1 MSNNKLTD
9 EEKRKIIQ
17 DVLGKD
23 SNAVGKDFPMFSAL
37 ADYLSTTNDVL
48 SFAELVP
55 SFNSLLSGAVTS
67 TIVSTASFIGVLLFP
82 FIQLINIINAYQI
95 GHRMYSYR
103 CVAYTITSWAFDKPK
118 VPGSARILS
127 NINSGPIQKR
137 QSATK
142 EYNKLWQ
149 ETSLKVLNNLNV
161 TSAQKKI
168 PTSHLKAIFRALS
181 GNQADKLCESILIHF
196 EKNFDSNTRNI
207 WKSNYKIRYP
217 Q

>member
-1 MSNNKLTD
+1 MTNNKLTD
-9 EEKRKIIQ
+9 EEKRKTIK

-23 SNAVGKDFPMFSAL
+23 STAVGKNFLLFSAL
-37 ADYLSTTNDVL
+37 ADNLSTANDIL

-55 SFNSLLSGAVTS
+55 SFNSLLSGTVAS
-67 TIVSTASFIGVLLFP
+67 TAVSTVSFVGILLLP
-82 FIQLINIINAYQI
+82 FVQLINIINAYQI

-103 CVAYTITSWAFDKPK
+103 CVAYTITSWVFDKPK

-142 EYNKLWQ
+142 EYNKLWL
-149 ETSLKVLNNLNV
+149 ETSLNVLNNL
-161 TSAQKKI
+161 SAISTQKKI
-168 PTSHLKAIFRALS
+168 PIAHMKAIFRALS
-181 GNQADKLCESILIHF
+181 GNKADKLCESVLIHF
-196 EKNFDSNTRNI
+196 EKDFDSNTRNI

>member
-1 MSNNKLTD
+1 MADSKLTD

-23 SNAVGKDFPMFSAL
+23 SNALGKNFPMFSTL

-48 SFAELVP
+48 SFAELLP

-67 TIVSTASFIGVLLFP
+67 TVISTASFAGILLFP

-103 CVAYTITSWAFDKPK
+103 CVAYTITSWAFDMPK
-118 VPGSARILS
+118 VPGSNRVLS
-127 NINSGPIQKR
+127 NINSGPIQKH

-149 ETSLKVLNNLNV
+149 ETSLKVINNLNV
-161 TSAQKKI
+161 VSAQKKI
-168 PTSHLKAIFRALS
+168 PITHLKAIFRALS
-181 GNQADKLCESILIHF
+181 GNQPDKLCESILIDF